1 MCGGKFLETPIH
13 FFRLLQIPT
22 LILTLLSNIHYS
34 LLEMQ
39 WIECQNLHTQWPNN
53 TLILFCLCN
62 MQVYF
67 FFQNSGLWILQI
79 VFEFWVVTLAC
90 IPFIYEDRLLNFFL
104 ISGDYLLRSFI
115 ITDVI
120 DTVCKWISKPFI
132 TLMLLVKESPSLTL
146 FSFVLSFHF
155 CPFLSHIAYP
165 SQVLYNQWLV
175 KSIPFRLNFVNSL
188 KFWVWISSF
197 EL

>member
-1 MCGGKFLETPIH
+1 MEKASLFL
-13 FFRLLQIPT
+13 
-22 LILTLLSNIHYS
+22 
-34 LLEMQ
+34 
-39 WIECQNLHTQWPNN
+39 
-53 TLILFCLCN
+53 
-62 MQVYF
+62 
-67 FFQNSGLWILQI
+67 FQNNGLWILQI

-90 IPFIYEDRLLNFFL
+90 IPSIYEDRLLNFFQ

-115 ITDVI
+115 IIDVI

-155 CPFLSHIAYP
+155 FPFLSHIAYP

-188 KFWVWISSF
+188 KFWVWISF
-197 EL
+197 E